1 MNVGLYIRSSVD
13 TALKVWILS
22 ESSVPE
28 DEESKA
34 VLSTRILASPLRQAS
49 VDKVWVIGSAT
60 NHGVVRELLAWEV
73 VGKPWSGGSLD
84 VADESVTISCDGR
97 HDAGLGGE
105 WRGGADGEKEGEDG
119 GEVEDVE
126 ASHDDDGRC

>member
-1 MNVGLYIRSSVD
+1 M
-13 TALKVWILS
+13 WILS

-49 VDKVWVIGSAT
+49 VDKAWVIGSAS

-73 VGKPWSGGSLD
+73 VGKTWSGGSLD
-84 VADESVTISCDGR
+84 VADESVTISGDGW

-105 WRGGADGEKEGEDG
+105 WRGSADSEEEGEDG
-119 GEVEDVE
+119 DEVEDVE
-126 ASHDDDGRC
+126 GGHD